1 MPGPT
6 IKDIE
11 INLNTLYSRNDS
23 SYAERLDL
31 VKTLGYR
38 VLRNSQGLHKIEIRN
53 DGIKNFF
60 NGIFGGNY
68 E

>member
-23 SYAERLDL
+23 SYAERLEL

-53 DGIKNFF
+53 DSIKNFF